1 MDVELQRKRGV
12 GTGGTDLPLAEMGKG
27 EFSFGNVGHVSKI
40 SKWKYRTGSLIQK
53 FEVLEKEV

>member
-1 MDVELQRKRGV
+1 MAEVRN
-12 GTGGTDLPLAEMGKG
+12 TGGGVVLVVGEERD

-40 SKWKYRTGSLIQK
+40 SKWTYRTGSLIQK